1 LPTDIEIP
9 QQLNIPLL
17 AYQHLL
23 GELKGLEIG
32 SLSSGRSEDSD
43 EEDLDLIPGRP
54 DDDPL
59 FRYLDGE
66 MLERLTTAI
75 EDLPERER
83 LIITLY
89 YYEEMTMK
97 EIGLILGVD
106 QSRVSQIHASAV
118 LHLRA
123 RLCAPAIFKEPQ
135 NNPEGEQ
142 PKRAGGEAAGH
153 RIVSHSS

>member
-1 LPTDIEIP
+1 
-9 QQLNIPLL
+9 
-17 AYQHLL
+17 
-23 GELKGLEIG
+23 
-32 SLSSGRSEDSD
+32 
-43 EEDLDLIPGRP
+43 
-54 DDDPL
+54 
-59 FRYLDGE
+59 

-106 QSRVSQIHASAV
+106 QSRVSQINASAV

-123 RLCAPAIFKEPQ
+123 GLCAPAIVKEPQ

-142 PKRAGGEAAGH
+142 PKRARGEAAGH